1 VGGTF
6 LEEIPHISIYYKKH
20 YKQKQKEHQNYKTGT
35 WNLRTL
41 NQRGKLENLKKEIEQ
56 NAVSAL
62 GVREGQ
68 WKGQGET
75 HSGNYKVYYSG
86 DERDVAIVV
95 HKSTVRKLLRRLC
108 VMTESLLSSQ
118 GRASKYFY
126 SASVHAKTGV

>member
-6 LEEIPHISIYYKKH
+6 LEEIPHITIYCKKH

-41 NQRGKLENLKKEIEQ
+41 NRGKLENLRKEIEQ

-68 WKGQGET
+68 WKGQGEI
-75 HSGNYKVYYSG
+75 HSG
-86 DERDVAIVV
+86 
-95 HKSTVRKLLRRLC
+95 
-108 VMTESLLSSQ
+108 
-118 GRASKYFY
+118 
-126 SASVHAKTGV
+126 